1 MARVAKRRVERYIV
15 VGRGFLD
22 RELVG
27 VYIGSEWFFQDE
39 KCGCCVERKSCV
51 TGSSKVKSS
60 EVARQRV
67 CILVPLLRAVHL
79 RSVASSSSS
88 TRHVD
93 LASHLTRGSVR
104 TLIQSIAMHADLET
118 GIHMLKLTLLAIK
131 ISPGYNR

>member
-1 MARVAKRRVERYIV
+1 MY
-15 VGRGFLD
+15 
-22 RELVG
+22 
-27 VYIGSEWFFQDE
+27 
-39 KCGCCVERKSCV
+39 VERKTV
-51 TGSSKVKSS
+51 LQTLRRLKVVRSHGRERS
-60 EVARQRV
+60 TREFS
-67 CILVPLLRAVHL
+67 LVPLLRPIHL